1 MAEMAILDKI
11 LVGGFILAF
20 ILGAVAT
27 RTNFCTMGAVSD
39 WVNMGDKNRFRS
51 WVLAIAVAILGVT
64 LAAYAGLVD
73 MGLTTSNDTANPPYR
88 VASFVW
94 LRYIVGG
101 LIFGIGMTL
110 GSGCGNKTLLRL
122 GGGNLKSVFVL
133 LAISAGASLMIFTN
147 FDYNLFLQW
156 MTPLAIDF
164 AKMGA
169 SGQDIGSV
177 VNALS
182 GVADSETLNL
192 VFGLAIAALMMIWV
206 FKSADFRASGE
217 LILAGLVVGLV
228 VAGGWYLTAGSLG
241 QTLLDEAE
249 FMDVRPYA
257 LGAQSF
263 TFVAPTAHAY
273 QYLTQNLS
281 SEFLTFALVAAL
293 GVIAGAF
300 VYSLLFRKFRFEWF
314 NSFRDFL
321 NHIIGGFLM
330 GIGGV
335 LAMGCTVGQA
345 ITGAATLALGSFVA
359 FGSIVLGSALTMK
372 YQYYKML
379 YEDASVA
386 DVLLTALA
394 EVHLLPGGMRRLEAM

>member
-1 MAEMAILDKI
+1 MAILDKI